1 MRNEKLSNEAQ
12 NPPLSKTDVTC
23 RFIGGFQDTRTNG
36 EDFAITPYLFAV
48 WVTGKILK
56 VRGIGLCWGYYSVY
70 LGLGWNIP
78 SNYPS
83 FKNLS
88 KNDL

>member
-1 MRNEKLSNEAQ
+1 MEETSKNNETAQ
-12 NPPLSKTDVTC
+12 LGIGNVTC

-83 FKNLS
+83 FKILS